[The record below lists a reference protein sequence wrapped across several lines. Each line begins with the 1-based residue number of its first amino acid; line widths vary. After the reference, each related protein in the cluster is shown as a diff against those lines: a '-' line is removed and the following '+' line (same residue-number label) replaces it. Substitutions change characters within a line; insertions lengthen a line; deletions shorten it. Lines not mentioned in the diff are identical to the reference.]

1 MTRKQDNLP
10 AETSP
15 PAAASAR
22 LAVHQM
28 LPGEKIFAT
37 TAPAV
42 ELGKVSEIIDL
53 LRLPKGLE
61 EDKVN
66 AIILRALDQFE
77 SIKPTD
83 ATESMLAAQ
92 MIGTHAA
99 AMECLR
105 RAMVPSQTFVGRDM
119 ELKHAHKLMTL
130 YPQQLAALDKHRGKG
145 QQTITV
151 ERVTVQSGGQAI
163 VGNVGTDAAASPP
176 EARRRKVAPPQLTYA
191 PPPPNPLDGLRDAV
205 PAAEARARKP
215 RG

>member
-53 LRLPKGLE
+53 LRLPKGLP

-66 AIILRALDQFE
+66 AILLRALDQFD

-83 ATESMLAAQ
+83 AAENMLAVQ

-105 RAMVPSQTFVGRDM
+105 RAMLPEQTFAGRDM
-119 ELKHAHKLMTL
+119 ALKHAHKLMTL
-130 YPQQLAALDKHRGKG
+130 YTQQLAALDKHRGKG
-145 QQTITV
+145 QQKITV

-163 VGNVGTDAAASPP
+163 VGNVDAGAA
-176 EARRRKVAPPQLTYA
+176 RLAPSAEHQTPAQITSA
-191 PPPPNPLDGLRDAV
+191 PPPPNPLDRLRDPV
-205 PAAEARARKP
+205 PAGKARTRKP
-215 RG
+215 RD